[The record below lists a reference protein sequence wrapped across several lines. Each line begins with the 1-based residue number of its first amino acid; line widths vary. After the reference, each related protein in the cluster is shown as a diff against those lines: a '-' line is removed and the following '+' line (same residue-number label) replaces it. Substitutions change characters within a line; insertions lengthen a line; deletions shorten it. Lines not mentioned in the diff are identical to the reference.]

1 MPIKYT
7 RELLASLAAES
18 SSVNEMMRKLGAPM
32 TRGTHSHL
40 VKRLRHYD
48 IDASHFDQGCRVYR
62 QRQYSREALAEAAG
76 ASTTLDETL
85 TTLGR
90 EPNRD
95 RRKYLRRKLTE
106 YGIDTSHF
114 RSAGTVYTR
123 ELLQEAVS
131 VSHSVAGVVRHLH
144 QRQAGGTQAH
154 IGRRIKELGID
165 TSHFTGQAHGRGKHA
180 PTRIPADQLL
190 VRRPSEAKRLAGSRI
205 RSALAE
211 LGRPELCEDCGT
223 GPEWRGRLM
232 TLEVDHINGDWSD
245 NRPENLRLL
254 CPNCHSITDTYCGRN
269 KNKRKAPHG
278 IPVFPRE
285 SKP

>member
-1 MPIKYT
+1 MPVKYT
-7 RELLASLAAES
+7 RELLAVLAAES
-18 SSVNEMMRKLGAPM
+18 TSVNEMMRKLGVPM
-32 TRGTHSHL
+32 TRGAHSYL
-40 VKRLRHYD
+40 SRRLSHYGLD
-48 IDASHFDQGCRVYR
+48 TSHFDQGCRADR
-62 QRQYSREALAEAAG
+62 QRQYSREVLAEAA
-76 ASTTLDETL
+76 ATATTLDEML
-85 TTLGR
+85 IALGR
-90 EPNRD
+90 LPNRD

-165 TSHFTGQAHGRGKHA
+165 TSHFTGQAHARGKRL
-180 PTRIPADQLL
+180 PTRIPAEQLL
-190 VRRPSEAKRLAGSRI
+190 VQRPMEAKRIPGARI

-211 LGRPELCEDCGT
+211 LGRPELREDCGT
-223 GPEWRGRLM
+223 GPEWRGRPM

-245 NRPENLRLL
+245 NRPDNLRLL
-254 CPNCHSITDTYCGRN
+254 CPNCHSVTDTYCGRN
-269 KNKRKAPHG
+269 KNKHTAPRE
-278 IPVFPRE
+278 IAVFPPEAR
-285 SKP
+285 P